1 MNPENRIAIALNTV
15 SVARVGKN
23 PSAGI
28 FVSLEQEIITNC
40 LAVEW
45 VQAFQT
51 VALVV
56 AN

>member
-1 MNPENRIAIALNTV
+1 MNPENWIAIVLNTA
-15 SVARVGKN
+15 SVAIIGKN

-28 FVSLEQEIITNC
+28 FVSFEHEIVTIC

-56 AN
+56 AD

>member
-1 MNPENRIAIALNTV
+1 MNPENRIAIVLNTA
-15 SVARVGKN
+15 SVAIIGKN

-28 FVSLEQEIITNC
+28 FVSLEQEIITIC

-45 VQAFQT
+45 VQASQT

>member
-1 MNPENRIAIALNTV
+1 MNPENWIAIVLNAV
-15 SVARVGKN
+15 SVALVGKN
-23 PSAGI
+23 PSASV
-28 FVSLEQEIITNC
+28 FVSLEREIIPIC

-51 VALVV
+51 VALVL

>member
-1 MNPENRIAIALNTV
+1 MNPENWVAIVLNAV
-15 SVARVGKN
+15 SVALVGKN
-23 PSAGI
+23 PSAGVP
-28 FVSLEQEIITNC
+28 VSPEQEIITIC

-51 VALVV
+51 VALVF

>member
-1 MNPENRIAIALNTV
+1 MNPENRIAIVLNTV
-15 SVARVGKN
+15 SVAIIGKN

-28 FVSLEQEIITNC
+28 FVSLEQEIITIC

-45 VQAFQT
+45 VQASQT
-51 VALVV
+51 VALIV